1 MKITGNQ
8 IFDLLE
14 SIFMDKSTPTTI
26 GTIKDE
32 DENFLAKLNVEGEL
46 TKAQFDELGNL
57 GDYTIKRSGA
67 GISIKVL
74 ISKELV
80 VAV

>member
-1 MKITGNQ
+1 MKITASQ

-14 SIFMDKSTPTTI
+14 SIFTGKSTPTTI

-32 DENFLAKLNVEGEL
+32 GENLLAKLNVEGEL
-46 TKAQFDELGNL
+46 TKTQFDELGNL

-67 GISIKVL
+67 GIAIRIL
-74 ISKELV
+74 ISKELE